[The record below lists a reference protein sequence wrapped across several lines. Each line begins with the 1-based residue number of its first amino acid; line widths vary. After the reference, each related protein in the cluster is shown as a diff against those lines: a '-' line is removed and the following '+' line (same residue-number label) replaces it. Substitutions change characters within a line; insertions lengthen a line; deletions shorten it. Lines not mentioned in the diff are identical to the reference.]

1 MLDDTSHT
9 DISTSKQSVDD
20 NQKTCSQTSDVQLK
34 TFQILL
40 RQDEDGRF
48 VVTCPHLPGVV
59 TDGVSKEKAIKN
71 ARYAISDMLD
81 FPGKPEKEFN
91 ISVC

>member
-1 MLDDTSHT
+1 MA
-9 DISTSKQSVDD
+9 
-20 NQKTCSQTSDVQLK
+20 
-34 TFQILL
+34 
-40 RQDEDGRF
+40 
-48 VVTCPHLPGVV
+48 TCPHLPGVV